1 MGMMLQNLV
10 SSKIRIPKKDKNSP
24 PPHPPHSIMIRPKY
38 WALRELIPSGL
49 NLGNSYSNQ

>member
-1 MGMMLQNLV
+1 MMLQNLV